1 METVVLMNGQVEVM
15 WQNDPL
21 SRTFVILVQVGEM
34 NFLKYVFHPA
44 DIILLYSLFAI
55 VS

>member
-15 WQNDPL
+15 WQNDHL
-21 SRTFVILVQVGEM
+21 SRTFVILVPVGEM

-44 DIILLYSLFAI
+44 DILLLYSLFAI